1 MLTARWIGMRSLQGL
16 LLVGLLMSVS
26 SCWSA
31 PDAQTSAEYGALQG
45 ALIGSVFGCSSAYNF
60 SSAHHEATAF
70 AIGCP
75 VGLVTGAVIGGVVGY
90 AMYGPP
96 PKQWEPPAKK
106 KPTTSSVD
114 PNPANGQSFDTKADN
129 ANLLNG
135 PEQASLE
142 RRIDDLSQ
150 L

>member
-1 MLTARWIGMRSLQGL
+1 MLFARLIRKSS
-16 LLVGLLMSVS
+16 VGLLSLGLLISVS
-26 SCWSA
+26 GCWSA

-75 VGLVTGAVIGGVVGY
+75 VGLVTGAVVGGVVGY

-142 RRIDDLSQ
+142 RRVDDLSQ

>member
-1 MLTARWIGMRSLQGL
+1 MLVARLIRKSS
-16 LLVGLLMSVS
+16 VGLLSLGLLISVS
-26 SCWSA
+26 GCWSA

-45 ALIGSVFGCSSAYNF
+45 AAIGAIFGCSSAYNF
-60 SSAHHEATAF
+60 SSRHNEATAF

-75 VGLVTGAVIGGVVGY
+75 VGLAAGAVIGGVAGY
-90 AMYGPP
+90 AMYGPA
-96 PKQWEPPAKK
+96 PKQWEPPAKQ
-106 KPTTSSVD
+106 KPATSSLS
-114 PNPANGQSFDTKADN
+114 PNPADLQSSDAKADS

-142 RRIDDLSQ
+142 RRVDDLSQ